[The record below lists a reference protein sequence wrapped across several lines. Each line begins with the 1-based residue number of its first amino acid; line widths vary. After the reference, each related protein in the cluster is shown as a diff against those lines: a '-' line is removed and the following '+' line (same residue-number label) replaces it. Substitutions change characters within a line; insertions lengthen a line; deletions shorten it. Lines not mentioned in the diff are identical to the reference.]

1 VVEDSGFPTHFSIL
15 KPITEVLNLGPCPI
29 FLCEWIEPFVV
40 YPPRKSRILHA
51 KREGDMSGGR

>member
-1 VVEDSGFPTHFSIL
+1 VEDGGFSTHFPLSYP
-15 KPITEVLNLGPCPI
+15 KMEVLNLGPGPI